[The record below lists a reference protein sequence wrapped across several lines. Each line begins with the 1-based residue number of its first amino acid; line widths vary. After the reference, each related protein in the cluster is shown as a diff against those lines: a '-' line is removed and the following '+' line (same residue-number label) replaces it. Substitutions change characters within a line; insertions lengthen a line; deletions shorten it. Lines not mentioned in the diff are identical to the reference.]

1 MELWNM
7 LPELKEEM
15 MQNSEVGNGSRF
27 NREKILHYI
36 TSRPELLSL
45 CGFIVLCIIMTIVS
59 DRFLS
64 MNNITNIARQV
75 SINAIIAS
83 GLTMVILT
91 GGIDLS
97 VGAVMALSG
106 TFVAGAMIH
115 GFSPLF
121 AVCIGLAVGVCAGFI
136 NGFLVAYAHMPAFIV
151 TLAMMEVPRG
161 IALLY
166 TGGYPLSGLPKSFS
180 ILGRGEVLGLQTP
193 ILVMFIVYIFVY
205 IILNHLPFGR
215 YVYAIG
221 GNEESVRLSG
231 IKVNKFKMLVYAMS
245 GLTASISGVVL
256 SSRLMSGQPN
266 SGVGFELDAIAAVIL
281 GGTDIAGGKGH
292 IVGTLIGALILGVL
306 NNGLNLM
313 GVSPYSQKVLK
324 GAIIILAI
332 YISSSRQK
340 KQ

>member
-1 MELWNM
+1 MVSN
-7 LPELKEEM
+7 
-15 MQNSEVGNGSRF
+15 VAV
-27 NREKILHYI
+27 EKKKVDFAGISHYI
-36 TSRPELLSL
+36 SSRPEILSFVGL
-45 CGFIVLCIIMTIVS
+45 IALCILMGLIS
-59 DRFLS
+59 DSFFS

-83 GLTMVILT
+83 GLTFVILT

-106 TFVAGAMIH
+106 TFLAGALIA
-115 GFSPLF
+115 GWNPLL
-121 AVCIGLAVGVCAGFI
+121 AIIIGLAVGVTAGFV
-136 NGFLVAYAHMPAFIV
+136 NGFLVSYARMPAFIV
-151 TLAMMEVPRG
+151 TLAMMEIPRG

-166 TGGYPLSGLPKSFS
+166 TGGYPMSGLPKSFS
-180 ILGRGEVLGLQTP
+180 ILGRGSLMGIQTP
-193 ILVMFIVYIFVY
+193 ILIMFGVYILVY
-205 IILNHLPFGR
+205 ILLNHMPFGR

-221 GNEESVRLSG
+221 GNEEAVRLSG
-231 IKVNKFKMLVYAMS
+231 IKVEKFKMMVYVIS

-256 SSRLMSGQPN
+256 TSRLMSGQPN

-292 IVGTLIGALILGVL
+292 IIGTLVGAMILGVL

-313 GVSPYSQKVLK
+313 GVSPYTQKVLK

-340 KQ
+340 NSN

>member
-1 MELWNM
+1 M
-7 LPELKEEM
+7 
-15 MQNSEVGNGSRF
+15 SV
-27 NREKILHYI
+27 EKKKVDISVISQYI
-36 TSRPELLSL
+36 SSRPEILSFIGL
-45 CGFIVLCIIMTIVS
+45 IVLCILMALIS
-59 DRFLS
+59 DNFFS
-64 MNNITNIARQV
+64 MDNITNIARQV

-83 GLTMVILT
+83 GLTFVILT

-106 TFVAGAMIH
+106 TFLAGALIA
-115 GFSPLF
+115 GWNPILSIF
-121 AVCIGLAVGVCAGFI
+121 VGLGVGALAGFI
-136 NGFLVAYAHMPAFIV
+136 NGFLVSYARMPAFIV
-151 TLAMMEVPRG
+151 TLAMMEIPRG

-166 TGGYPLSGLPKSFS
+166 TGGYPMSGLPKSFS
-180 ILGRGEVLGLQTP
+180 IIGRGSVIGIQTP
-193 ILVMFIVYIFVY
+193 ILIMFIVYILVY
-205 IILNHLPFGR
+205 ILLNHIPFGR

-221 GNEESVRLSG
+221 GNEEAVRLSG
-231 IKVNKFKMLVYAMS
+231 IKVEKFKMLVYVIS

-256 SSRLMSGQPN
+256 TSRLMSGQPN

-292 IVGTLIGALILGVL
+292 IIGTLVGAMILGVL

-313 GVSPYSQKVLK
+313 GVSPYTQKVLK

-340 KQ
+340 NSN

>member
-1 MELWNM
+1 M
-7 LPELKEEM
+7 LLALKEEI
-15 MQNSEVGNGSRF
+15 MQNNEVQSRASV
-27 NREKILHYI
+27 NRAKMSHYI

-45 CGFIVLCIIMTIVS
+45 CGFIILCIVMTLVS
-59 DRFLS
+59 DNFLT
-64 MNNITNIARQV
+64 MDNLTNIARQV

-83 GLTMVILT
+83 GLTLVILT

-106 TFVAGAMIH
+106 TFVAGAMIY
-115 GFSPLF
+115 GMSPI
-121 AVCIGLAVGVCAGFI
+121 VSVMIGLAIGICAGFI
-136 NGFLVAYAHMPAFIV
+136 NGFLVAYLHMPSFIV

-166 TGGYPLSGLPKSFS
+166 TGGYPLSGLPKSFA
-180 ILGRGEVLGLQTP
+180 ILGRGSIFGLQTP
-193 ILVMFIVYIFVY
+193 ILVMIIVYIAVY
-205 IILNHLPFGR
+205 IVLNHLPFGR

-221 GNEESVRLSG
+221 GNEEAVRLSG
-231 IKVNKFKMLVYAMS
+231 IKVPRYKMLVYAIS

-306 NNGLNLM
+306 NNGLNLL

-340 KQ
+340 KQG